1 MHAVLD
7 IYGELTSLGGRNVNT
22 FEKSLVLDVPE
33 AEFQRFADR
42 KAVYQEA
49 VPLHSGR
56 YKLTL
61 VLKDD
66 LNGHMGSMEMGV
78 VVPRFEED
86 KLSNSSL
93 IVADLIQPLPTS
105 QVGTGPFVIG
115 GTKVRPS
122 VNQTFT
128 RDQKLGLYMQVYN
141 LGVDAKTHKPSL
153 DVQYELM
160 KDGKTLLSQPED
172 PAKLKEASQQ
182 FTVQKTM
189 PLAMLQPGKYTMQI
203 KITDNLKK
211 QSVSPSTTFEV
222 R

>member
-1 MHAVLD
+1 M
-7 IYGELTSLGGRNVNT
+7 GGRNVNT
-22 FEKSLVLDVPE
+22 FEKSLVLDIPQ
-33 AEFQRFADR
+33 AEFQRFAER

-61 VLKDD
+61 VLKDQ
-66 LNGHMGSMEMGV
+66 LERHMGFMAIGLT
-78 VVPRFEED
+78 VPRYEDD

-128 RDQKLGLYMQVYN
+128 RDQKLGIYMQVYN
-141 LGVDAKTHKPSL
+141 LALDAKTHKPSL
-153 DVQYELM
+153 DVQYELT
-160 KDGKTLLSQPED
+160 KDGKILLSQPED
-172 PAKLKEASQQ
+172 PAKLKDASQQ
-182 FTVQKTM
+182 FTLKDNGLGDAAT
-189 PLAMLQPGKYTMQI
+189 GKIYNADQ
-203 KITDNLKK
+203 DHG
-211 QSVSPSTTFEV
+211 
-222 R
+222 